1 MYRKRDKSPTIEKN
15 FNLFLQSWFTALDS
29 WGHARRKANS
39 QTGWGKRGTLGEKRP
54 VLKMKDLRRMREILS
69 QMEFDSLPA
78 STSFERKKTEEDLN
92 DALEKASQLFDS
104 ERNLES
110 P

>member
-29 WGHARRKANS
+29 WGNVSRKTNS
-39 QTGWGKRGTLGEKRP
+39 QTGWGQRGTMGTKRP
-54 VLKMKDLRRMREILS
+54 VLKMKDLRRMGEILS

-92 DALEKASQLFDS
+92 DALEKASQLLES

>member
-1 MYRKRDKSPTIEKN
+1 MYQKRDKSPTIKKN

-29 WGHARRKANS
+29 WGNISRKINS
-39 QTGWGKRGTLGEKRP
+39 QTGWGRRGTLKTRRT
-54 VLKMKDLRRMREILS
+54 VLKMRDLRRMREILS